1 MLLPIVLHHGHLV
14 DSDVLHCNILLIKG
28 LSLCLVVCF
37 EPTLPLLV
45 RRQLLHIL
53 IAALERRWNLHSA
66 EIRRHFLDKAMIS
79 QQVMLVFA
87 TRIDRIY
94 YDGLVLCAVFI
105 VHGHACCVNVVD
117 VRVAIVYYLAS
128 HRIIVSVHDTVID
141 LTVAVDKLRVIE
153 ARLQSLLGNG
163 LCDLRHLLPSIVH
176 IILLCLKLVR
186 IFLTNVE
193 TNLVE
198 RHNQFEYA
206 HPFLHFSF

>member
-14 DSDVLHCNILLIKG
+14 DSDVLHCNILLIIG

-45 RRQLLHIL
+45 RRQLLNIL

-105 VHGHACCVNVVD
+105 IHGHACCVHVVD

-141 LTVAVDKLRVIE
+141 LSVAVDKLRVIE